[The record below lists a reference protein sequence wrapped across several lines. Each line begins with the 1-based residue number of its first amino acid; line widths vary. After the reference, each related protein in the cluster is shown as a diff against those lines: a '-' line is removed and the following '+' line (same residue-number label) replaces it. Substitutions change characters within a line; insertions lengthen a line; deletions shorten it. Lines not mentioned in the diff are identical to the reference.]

1 MWGLAGPAEEGW
13 MSASWPLSAAR
24 NFARVGRYCIVTA
37 TNGTGRLHFSTKL
50 RRVAI

>member
-24 NFARVGRYCIVTA
+24 NFARVGRCCMVTA
-37 TNGTGRLHFSTKL
+37 TNGTCRLRFSTEL
-50 RRVAI
+50 RKVAI